1 MKVKKSLQAI
11 ALTALIFSGSTTVH
25 AGIPTIDGT
34 AIANQIATWKIEA
47 ERWAE
52 TLQEY
57 KDQATRHLDH
67 MATITGARDIAGFMK
82 EAQKQYDQVKD
93 LKQWIDNPEL
103 LLTHGKNALNSELRA
118 IYDKYGMTDICE
130 QGNEKMKTLCEG
142 EIIITATK
150 EQQNRRD
157 LERVNERV
165 NTINEIADR
174 MAKAKDTKEA
184 QDLGNAM
191 QTQIALLQA
200 DNIQRDIQAKQ
211 FEQQERLI
219 EQQAWNEMAR
229 ANYEATRSFKSLT
242 D

>member
-1 MKVKKSLQAI
+1 MNNLK
-11 ALTALIFSGSTTVH
+11 LILSGLLLINSTTIY
-25 AGIPTIDGT
+25 AQGIPTIDSA
-34 AIANQIATWKIEA
+34 AIARQVETWKVEAQRWSETIAEYKKAYQAQLDQIAT
-47 ERWAE
+47 
-52 TLQEY
+52 Q
-57 KDQATRHLDH
+57 
-67 MATITGARDIAGFMK
+67 TGARDIAGFINESK
-82 EAQKQYDQVKD
+82 KQYDQVKD
-93 LKQWIDNPEL
+93 LKQWIDNPEK

-118 IYDKYGMTDICE
+118 IYDKYGMTNICE

-174 MAKAKDTKEA
+174 MAKATDTKEA

>member
-1 MKVKKSLQAI
+1 MNNLK
-11 ALTALIFSGSTTVH
+11 LILSGLLLINSTTIY
-25 AGIPTIDGT
+25 AQGIPTIDSA
-34 AIANQIATWKIEA
+34 AIARQVETWKVEA
-47 ERWAE
+47 ERWSE
-52 TLQEY
+52 TIAEY
-57 KDQATRHLDH
+57 KKAYQAQLDQIATQ
-67 MATITGARDIAGFMK
+67 TGARDIAGFINESK
-82 EAQKQYDQVKD
+82 KQYDQVKD
-93 LKQWIDNPEL
+93 LKQWIDNPEK

-118 IYDKYGMTDICE
+118 IYDKYGMTNICE

-174 MAKAKDTKEA
+174 MAKATDTKEA

>member
-1 MKVKKSLQAI
+1 MNNLK
-11 ALTALIFSGSTTVH
+11 LILSGLLLINSTTIY
-25 AGIPTIDGT
+25 AQGIPTIDSA
-34 AIANQIATWKIEA
+34 AIAKQVETWKVEA
-47 ERWAE
+47 ERWSE
-52 TLQEY
+52 TIAEY
-57 KDQATRHLDH
+57 KKAYQAQLDQIATQ
-67 MATITGARDIAGFMK
+67 TGARDIAGFINESK
-82 EAQKQYDQVKD
+82 KQYDQVKD

-118 IYDKYGMTDICE
+118 IYDKYGMTNICE

-174 MAKAKDTKEA
+174 MAKATDTKEA